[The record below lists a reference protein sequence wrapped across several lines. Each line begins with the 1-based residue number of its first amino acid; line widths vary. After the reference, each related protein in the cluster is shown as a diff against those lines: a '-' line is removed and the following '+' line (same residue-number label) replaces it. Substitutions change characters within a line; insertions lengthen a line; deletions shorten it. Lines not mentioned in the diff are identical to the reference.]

1 MSHEATKPKRP
12 YFRPTTAQQRRLLF
26 ERYEA
31 RQDVR
36 EACGKA
42 QVGRGTFYYG
52 WPRYQAGGYEALEK
66 ELSRAPHRTRIP
78 PIVEAIVEEVIA
90 YKQAQ
95 PEAGYRSV
103 ANAIRQAHQWQPV
116 IGPTKVRQI
125 LLAAGLV
132 KPQPEAAPRPEVKAV
147 HAPEAQQTVNIDLC
161 GVPLSHEAS
170 HELVSTSLAAAAKG
184 AFSPSGQSSAG

>member
-1 MSHEATKPKRP
+1 MSNEATKPKRP
-12 YFRPTTAQQRRLLF
+12 YFRPTTVPQRRLLF
-26 ERYEA
+26 ETYEA
-31 RQDVR
+31 THDVR
-36 EACGKA
+36 EACSKA
-42 QVGRGTFYYG
+42 HVGRGTFYY
-52 WPRYQAGGYEALEK
+52 WRPRYQAGGYEALEQ

-78 PIVEAIVEEVIA
+78 PIAEAIVEEVIA

-95 PEAGYRSV
+95 PQAGYRSV

-125 LLAAGLV
+125 LVAAGLV

-147 HAPEAQQTVNIDLC
+147 HAPEAKQTVNIDLC
-161 GVPLSHEAS
+161 VVPVSHEGSA
-170 HELVSTSLAAAAKG
+170 EMVSTSLAAAAKG